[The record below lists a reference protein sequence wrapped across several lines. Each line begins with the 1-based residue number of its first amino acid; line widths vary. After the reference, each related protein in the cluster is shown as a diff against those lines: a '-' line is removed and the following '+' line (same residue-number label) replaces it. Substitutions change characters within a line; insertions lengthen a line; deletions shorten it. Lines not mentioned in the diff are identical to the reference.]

1 MTEKPAAIMASLV
14 DVRNIAA
21 HRCVRLEIHVPVE
34 QAALVMQ
41 AFGWPTMAD
50 PVPVAIARL
59 VPEAEAKAKEPAKE
73 KRNFSEL
80 SPSQR
85 AGLMCKT
92 PAFWTFT
99 HTVDEESSATRLRQA
114 CKVDSRSQLDNW
126 DNARRAFESIER
138 DYQAWLNEPIV

>member
-1 MTEKPAAIMASLV
+1 MTEKHAAIMASLV
-14 DVRNIAA
+14 DVRNIAT

-73 KRNFSEL
+73 KRDFSEL
-80 SPSQR
+80 RPSQR
-85 AGLMCKT
+85 AALLSKT
-92 PAFWTFT
+92 EAFWKF
-99 HTVDEESSATRLRQA
+99 VGARNADEAASYIRERCGVASRAT
-114 CKVDSRSQLDNW
+114 LDT
-126 DNARRAFESIER
+126 NAHARALFEKYER
-138 DYQAWLNEPIV
+138 DYTSWINERL